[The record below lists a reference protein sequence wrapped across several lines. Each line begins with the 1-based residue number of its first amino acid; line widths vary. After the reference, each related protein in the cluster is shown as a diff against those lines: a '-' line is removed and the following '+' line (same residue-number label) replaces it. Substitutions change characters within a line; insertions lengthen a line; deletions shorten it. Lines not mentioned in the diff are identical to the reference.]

1 MTSEKN
7 KLKSKYDISKYET
20 VLIKQAKYL
29 FYLMKAGEI
38 KPETFY
44 LK

>member
-1 MTSEKN
+1 MNHLHSEN
-7 KLKSKYDISKYET
+7 KSFQMKKYET